1 VGLHARDVH
10 GALPTTPAY
19 HVRVTGPEVWR
30 EFDHDPRHPEHAP
43 MRASDADRDIVLRTL
58 GEAYAE
64 GRLDREEYDERSDAV
79 AGAKTLGELP
89 EVLAD
94 LVPTSAVVP
103 YVGAGALDTRSIE
116 EQAIAK
122 WEKGRREVLMGFLVP
137 TLICWAIWLAVGG
150 GFPWPVFPM
159 IATAIP
165 FLHSV
170 VQKKD
175 IIESNKRA
183 IVRRQEKELRKL
195 QKRQLPPPS

>member
-1 VGLHARDVH
+1 M
-10 GALPTTPAY
+10 
-19 HVRVTGPEVWR
+19 RVTGPEVWR

-183 IVRRQEKELRKL
+183 IVRRQEREMRKL